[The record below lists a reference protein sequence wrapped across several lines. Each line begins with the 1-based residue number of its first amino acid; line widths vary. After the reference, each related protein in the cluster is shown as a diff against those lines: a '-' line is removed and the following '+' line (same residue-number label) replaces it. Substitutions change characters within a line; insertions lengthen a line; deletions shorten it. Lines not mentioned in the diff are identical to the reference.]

1 MVLEDEGADEVEEG
15 VGARGLGDDGVVQVG
30 AVEGGGEVDGAV
42 VAVFWGWVWVSKAVG
57 GRR

>member
-1 MVLEDEGADEVEEG
+1 MTEDEGADEVEEG
-15 VGARGLGDDGVVQVG
+15 VGARGLGDDAVVQVG